1 MRLTSL
7 LAPLVACVLTALMS
21 ESLAS
26 DASDAAALGL
36 LDRAAAIRLH
46 ALAPALARLAHGT
59 EGLVAVTVGDL
70 LTGRA
75 IAINGGVNL
84 PAASTI
90 KIAVMVEVYRQISV
104 GRFTLSRTVTLLD
117 RDRDCGYGRLCD
129 KPWGSQYRVAD
140 LLYDMIDESDNTATN
155 MLIRLVGRQS
165 INQTMLGMGLMQTR
179 LDDSIHSDGAI
190 RIRGLRTSA
199 DDMLKLLSMLS
210 ARQVVDT
217 DSSDMML
224 ALLAGQRHNS
234 LLPAP
239 LPKDLVIA
247 HKTGTLHDTLIDVG
261 IVELDGAPYVI
272 CAFATHLSDLD
283 DGERFIR
290 RASLL
295 TFRSFQTTAQER
307 GVSNARL

>member
-1 MRLTSL
+1 
-7 LAPLVACVLTALMS
+7 
-21 ESLAS
+21 
-26 DASDAAALGL
+26 
-36 LDRAAAIRLH
+36 
-46 ALAPALARLAHGT
+46 
-59 EGLVAVTVGDL
+59 
-70 LTGRA
+70 
-75 IAINGGVNL
+75 
-84 PAASTI
+84 
-90 KIAVMVEVYRQISV
+90 
-104 GRFTLSRTVTLLD
+104 
-117 RDRDCGYGRLCD
+117 
-129 KPWGSQYRVAD
+129 VAD

-165 INQTMLGMGLMQTR
+165 INQTMLGLGLLQTR
-179 LDDSIHSDGAI
+179 LDDSIHTDGVI

-199 DDMLKLLSMLS
+199 DDMLRLLSMLS
-210 ARQVVDT
+210 ARQVVDAN
-217 DSSDMML
+217 SSDMML
-224 ALLAGQRHNS
+224 ALLAGQRHND

-247 HKTGTLHDTLIDVG
+247 HKTGTLHDTLNDVG

-283 DGERFIR
+283 DGQRFIR